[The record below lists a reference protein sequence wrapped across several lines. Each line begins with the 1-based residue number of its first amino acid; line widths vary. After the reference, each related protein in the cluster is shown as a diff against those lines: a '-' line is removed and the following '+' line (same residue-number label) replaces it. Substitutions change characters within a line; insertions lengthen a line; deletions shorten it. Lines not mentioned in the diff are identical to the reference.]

1 MRSPYLKFL
10 LAASLTLSLAS
21 FASAQ
26 VLEGLFARDTP
37 PERWG
42 SVAAGI
48 STFGQGA
55 TLAYGQRALF
65 GENADARFSVAYTSQ
80 FSGNDLGLELAVTAL
95 SYTYRPDTSA
105 PRLHLVPY
113 GGVGPRLLVQGGVYD
128 FGSGVSSTAVSLNVG
143 AVGGLEARLQ
153 NVGIFLELDLSL
165 PAVGVIGSRFAF
177 FPLAELTIPKLAL
190 GTNIYW

>member
-1 MRSPYLKFL
+1 MRSVGRSI
-10 LAASLTLSLAS
+10 LAAPFALAQI
-21 FASAQ
+21 SAP
-26 VLEGLFARDTP
+26 GLFARDTP

-55 TLAYGQRALF
+55 TLAYGQRGLF
-65 GENADARFSVAYTSQ
+65 GENADARFSVAYSSQ
-80 FSGNDLGLELAVTAL
+80 DYSYGGPTLGFEVAATAL
-95 SYTYRPDTSA
+95 SYTYKPDTSA

-113 GGVGPRLLVQGGVYD
+113 GGIGPRLLVQGGVNDYTI
-128 FGSGVSSTAVSLNVG
+128 FFETSTAVSLNVG

-153 NVGIFLELDLSL
+153 SVGIFLELDLSL

-177 FPLAELTIPKLAL
+177 FPLIELTVPKLAL
-190 GTNIYW
+190 GTNVYF